1 MREAK
6 KTEENNSEEKNS
18 EAWSQEPEGGF
29 AFGSVNINQ
38 FGHRQIWTDT
48 DEGWGTREKIELG
61 TIIGK
66 RSQERLN
73 IEHRTSNIER

>member
-38 FGHRQIWTDT
+38 FGHRHIWTDT
-48 DEGWGTREKIELG
+48 DEG
-61 TIIGK
+61 
-66 RSQERLN
+66 
-73 IEHRTSNIER
+73 